1 MEDQTLSFLD
11 KCGLSVD
18 RSNPRQ
24 YRARIT
30 SLPNIEVTFQRAG
43 DIFEKVDQGSVDLGV
58 TGLDVVAEYR
68 REEDR
73 VEVLLPELGYGRC
86 SLVLGVP
93 DAWIDVTSIHDLSE
107 VAAERRSHGREL
119 RIATKYG
126 NLTRQFLYDHG
137 INHFSLMESSGAVEA
152 APGLGYA
159 DLIADLTSSGVTLR
173 ENRLKT
179 VAGGT
184 ILQSEACFIANRAEL
199 ARDASKLERT
209 RRILEAMEASI
220 RARPF
225 LSLTANVQG
234 SSAESV
240 ARNVI
245 AHGDVAGLQGPTI
258 ARVYPRVP
266 EEGSEWFAVTVVVPK
281 DRLQDAV
288 DSLRRAGASD
298 ITAFQVS
305 YVYESRAWSFEAL
318 LRSIEASSGARSSAR
333 AAHA

>member
-1 MEDQTLSFLD
+1 
-11 KCGLSVD
+11 
-18 RSNPRQ
+18 
-24 YRARIT
+24 
-30 SLPNIEVTFQRAG
+30 
-43 DIFEKVDQGSVDLGV
+43 
-58 TGLDVVAEYR
+58 
-68 REEDR
+68 
-73 VEVLLPELGYGRC
+73 
-86 SLVLGVP
+86 
-93 DAWIDVTSIHDLSE
+93 
-107 VAAERRSHGREL
+107 
-119 RIATKYG
+119 
-126 NLTRQFLYDHG
+126 
-137 INHFSLMESSGAVEA
+137 
-152 APGLGYA
+152 
-159 DLIADLTSSGVTLR
+159 
-173 ENRLKT
+173 

-209 RRILEAMEASI
+209 RRMLEAMEASI

-245 AHGDVAGLQGPTI
+245 AYGDVAGLQGPTI
-258 ARVYPRVP
+258 ARVYPRIP